1 MPHPPSS
8 DPSGDITPDDRHL
21 NHLRHALSLARLAP
35 ALPTNFRVGA
45 VLVDPASDR
54 VLATGHTMELPGNT
68 HAEQNCLRKLRGD
81 DEEEG
86 DVQLPPGAVLYST
99 VEPCAKRLSGN
110 RSCVARILAT
120 RGRAGGGGVAT
131 VVYGLREP
139 GTFVGDSAGRR
150 ELEAAGVEV
159 VVVPGLEEEILKVAT
174 AGHGVTTAED
184 GGGG

>member
-8 DPSGDITPDDRHL
+8 HPSGDITPDDRHL

-54 VLATGHTMELPGNT
+54 ILATGHTMELPGNT

-81 DEEEG
+81 RNEDEEG
-86 DVQLPPGAVLYST
+86 DAELPAGAVLYST

-110 RSCVARILAT
+110 APCVARILAT
-120 RGRAGGGGVAT
+120 RAGGGGIAT

-139 GTFVGDSAGRR
+139 GTFVG
-150 ELEAAGVEV
+150 
-159 VVVPGLEEEILKVAT
+159 
-174 AGHGVTTAED
+174 
-184 GGGG
+184 